1 MNEEISY
8 KEALDELNSIVQKIE
23 SDEIDMD
30 ELSNIVKR
38 ALFLVNLCKSKLKKT
53 EDELQ
58 SMFNE
63 LNS

>member
-1 MNEEISY
+1 MSEELSY
-8 KEALDELNSIVQKIE
+8 KEALDELNSIIQKIE

-58 SMFNE
+58 GMFNE